1 MKKSIIILIL
11 VVFLGSVFVVGVFG
25 LENVP
30 YNERIYVKEII
41 PTEVTL
47 STNEKVEIMKEIDKE
62 GKQVYYIR
70 CVYEEG
76 MRVFVNYNITPDNAS
91 NRKVNVTVENV
102 NENSDAELMAN
113 GSIKLNDRGIV
124 KITFRAVDSGDP
136 PKMVFYIHTKKAP
149 TAAQ

>member
-47 STNEKVEIMKEIDKE
+47 STNEKVEIKSNER
-62 GKQVYYIR
+62 GYYILFT
-70 CVYEEG
+70 YEEG
-76 MRVFVNYNITPDNAS
+76 AVVFINYNITPDNAS
-91 NRKVNVTVENV
+91 NRKVEITVENS
-102 NENSDAELMAN
+102 NANSDAELLSN
-113 GSIKLNDRGIV
+113 GGIKLNNRGDV
-124 KITFRAVDSGDP
+124 KVTFRAVDSGDP
-136 PKMVFYIHTKKAP
+136 PSMTFYIYTKRAP
-149 TAAQ
+149 KPAE